1 MNGGAK
7 GFLTIVDVVQTLV
20 RIIRI
25 INNKSSTQAITVL
38 VVEMAVIPEC
48 TLE

>member
-1 MNGGAK
+1 MNGGTRE
-7 GFLTIVDVVQTLV
+7 FLTVVDVIQTLV